1 MKYQLLLFLLSLSLY
16 GVSQSRQQIE
26 EEKFDKWIVK
36 LDVEDMDSFISEV
49 SSHKNPYLK
58 NVDILSANLELAT
71 LKTVDTTLPK
81 ITDLLSHFPIHTIIP
96 DYRLELR
103 DRVPDDTSYPA
114 QWSMDRIGMPDA
126 WELTTGGTN
135 QNGEDIVVGVLD
147 LGFDLEHLDLQAN
160 IFRNEGEIPDDGIDN
175 DGNGFTDD
183 YLGPNTHTFDG
194 NHFID
199 DHGTLVSGI
208 IGAEGDN
215 GEGVAGINWNVK
227 ILPVSG
233 VDSVSKIIVGM
244 EYLIEMKRSYIE
256 TNGSEGANVVVTNLS
271 SGLKRRFP
279 NSAMV
284 WCDLYNTAG
293 ELGILSV
300 SAAPNENFDVDIE
313 GDLPSLCASE
323 YLITVTN
330 TNQTDTRARLSG
342 YGAQSIDLG
351 APGVDIFSTDL
362 GSTYDE
368 ISGTSASTPHVSGL
382 IALLHSLDCVR
393 LGELVDDSPSAS
405 AILLRDAILQSVS
418 VTNESLSQTVTG
430 GRLDALE
437 AAISIT
443 EWCSGNSI
451 ESLELLEVSSSNESL
466 DLRFTTDIF
475 TSHTIIL
482 SDLQGKTILTEE
494 FIPNVFN
501 DFFTSLD
508 LSNYYLPTGIY
519 ILTILNENSIAS
531 KKIFHLE

>member
-1 MKYQLLLFLLSLSLY
+1 MKYQLLIFLLSLSFY
-16 GVSQSRQQIE
+16 GVSQSRQEIE

-36 LDVEDMDSFISEV
+36 LDVEDMDSFISEI
-49 SSHKNPYLK
+49 SDQNYPYLK
-58 NVDILSANLELAT
+58 KVDILSTNQDLVT
-71 LKTVDTTLPK
+71 FKTVATTLPK
-81 ITDLLSHFPIHTIIP
+81 ITELLSRFPVQSIIP
-96 DYRLELR
+96 DYRVELR

-114 QWSMDRIGMPDA
+114 QWSMERIGMPDA
-126 WELTTGGTN
+126 WELTTGGIN
-135 QNGEDIVVGVLD
+135 QEGEDIVVGILD
-147 LGFDLEHLDLQAN
+147 LGFEIEHTDLQAN

-175 DGNGFTDD
+175 DGNGFIDD
-183 YLGPNTHTFDG
+183 YLGANTHSFDG
-194 NHFID
+194 NHFTD

-215 GEGVAGINWNVK
+215 GEGIAGVNWNVK

-300 SAAPNENFDVDIE
+300 SAAPNENFDVDLE
-313 GDLPSLCASE
+313 GDLPSLCESE

-330 TNQTDTRARLSG
+330 TNQTDGRARLSG

-351 APGVDIFSTDL
+351 APGVEIFSTDL
-362 GSTYDE
+362 GSSYDE

-382 IALLHSLDCVR
+382 IALLHSLDCSR
-393 LGELVDDSPSAS
+393 LSELIDNNRAAS
-405 AILLRDAILQSVS
+405 AILIKDAILERVS
-418 VTNESLSQTVTG
+418 VTDESLSQTVTG
-430 GRLDALE
+430 GRLDAFE

-443 EWCSGNSI
+443 EWCSGNTI
-451 ESLELLEVSSSNESL
+451 ESLEVLEVSTSNESL
-466 DLRFTTDIF
+466 DLRFKTDIF

-482 SDLQGKTILTEE
+482 SDLQGQTILTEE

-501 DFFTSLD
+501 DFFTRLD

-519 ILTILNENSIAS
+519 VITILNENSIAS